1 MPNAGDIRKRKRD
14 DVTDDEDEDDY
25 RKALNRYASQ
35 AIENEFDRYLNTP
48 PPPLHEHIS
57 TLEWWKQHKSIFPRL
72 ALMARDTFA
81 VPGTGAG
88 IERVFSKSGRV
99 ASWTRSRLAATTI
112 TETMMYKDY
121 LNRIGKP
128 LDMKVKNHGTKGT
141 DKVGDPE
148 VIEEATREERIA
160 LIKWEKPWWQK
171 IDA

>member
-1 MPNAGDIRKRKRD
+1 MSELGP
-14 DVTDDEDEDDY
+14 DESVSVINLDAQDY
-25 RKALNRYASQ
+25 
-35 AIENEFDRYLNTP
+35 FDRYLKYP

-148 VIEEATREERIA
+148 VIEEETEEERIA
-160 LIKWEKPWWQK
+160 LIKWEKQWWQK
-171 IDA
+171 IDASIRV